1 MSERS
6 RTEPDVPLRRPS
18 ELHQELLARARAAGH
33 GPAALGAFA
42 EALGG
47 LDEPAAYEAVM
58 LRPGVAAALDVEAR
72 LAAELDPYTSWRLN
86 LGQAPDTDALGLPTR
101 GSVRPRVVVG
111 TEEDREVSI
120 TGGRRLASRDLGDSP
135 APSRSHAVGRA
146 LAEGP
151 LSPSGR
157 HVGPGAAGVLG
168 VRHRRLSCGPDC
180 DAARLVSLLVTAL
193 SSGLPVAA
201 QLSGAGGSYRAVFL
215 QARPAGRGHAL
226 QLHVPSTGE
235 TAWVNAQDVRDGA
248 ALPVAGGRLVALS
261 ELLLPER
268 REGT

>member
-6 RTEPDVPLRRPS
+6 LTEPELPLRRVS
-18 ELHQELLARARAAGH
+18 ELNRELLARARAAGH
-33 GPAALGAFA
+33 GPAALAAFA
-42 EALGG
+42 ETLGSLEDPAL
-47 LDEPAAYEAVM
+47 YEAVM

-86 LGQAPDTDALGLPTR
+86 QGQVPDTDALGLPTR
-101 GSVRPRVVVG
+101 GSARPRVGVG

-120 TGGRRLASRDLGDSP
+120 TGGRRISARDLGDSP
-135 APSRSHAVGRA
+135 SPGRSHAVGRA
-146 LAEGP
+146 LSEGP
-151 LSPSGR
+151 VSPSGR
-157 HVGPGAAGVLG
+157 HVGPTAAGVLG
-168 VRHRRLSCGPDC
+168 LRHRRLACGPDI
-180 DAARLVSLLVTAL
+180 DAGRLVGLLVGAL
-193 SSGLPVAA
+193 SAGRPVAA

-215 QARPAGRGHAL
+215 QVRPAGRGHAL

-248 ALPVAGGRLVALS
+248 ALPVAGGRLVSLS

>member
-1 MSERS
+1 M
-6 RTEPDVPLRRPS
+6 P
-18 ELHQELLARARAAGH
+18 ELAQELLARARAAGH
-33 GPAALGAFA
+33 GAAALATFA
-42 EALGG
+42 EALAR
-47 LDEPAAYEAVM
+47 LEESALYDVVM

-86 LGQAPDTDALGLPTR
+86 QGQAPDTDALGLPTR
-101 GSVRPRVVVG
+101 GSARPRVVVG

-120 TGGRRLASRDLGDSP
+120 TGGRRLSSRDLGDSP
-135 APSRSHAVGRA
+135 SPSRSHPTARGIA
-146 LAEGP
+146 DAP

-157 HVGPGAAGVLG
+157 HVGPGAAGILG
-168 VRHRRLSCGPDC
+168 VRHRRLSPGPEWDS
-180 DAARLVSLLVTAL
+180 ARLVAALVNAL

-201 QLSGAGGSYRAVFL
+201 QLSGGGGGYRAVFL
-215 QARPAGRGHAL
+215 QARAAGRGHAL

-248 ALPVAGGRLVALS
+248 ALPVAGGRLVSLS